1 MTEYRSDMARSRV
14 TEVIRVD
21 RQRPDARAISRAAEC
36 LRRGGLVAFPTE
48 TVYGLGAHALDRDAV
63 QRLFAAKGRPST
75 DPLIV
80 HVSRFDEM
88 RTLAAGIPPIAA
100 TLAQRFWPGP
110 LTLVVRRGASV
121 PVEVTAGMD
130 TVAVR
135 VPSHPVAQALL
146 AEAHLPIAAPSANLF
161 SRPSPTRAAHVLADL
176 DGLIDMVLDAG
187 PADVGVESTVLDLTS
202 VPPVVLRPGA
212 VDVEA
217 LQDLIPDVQL
227 RSPAIADP
235 GVPLPSPGLL
245 PQHYAP
251 RTPMT
256 LYPRA
261 TGPTDTFVA
270 HVRDAVASGKRVG
283 VLATVEDAA
292 PLRHM
297 PVVIAELGSITDV
310 ETVAARLYAGLRE
323 LDAAQLDVILVHDF
337 SEDAGLWRALRDRLR
352 RASHQPRTHP

>member
-1 MTEYRSDMARSRV
+1 MTEL
-14 TEVIRVD
+14 IRVD
-21 RQRPDARAISRAAEC
+21 RQHPDPNAISRAVEC

-80 HVSRFDEM
+80 HMSGFDDIT
-88 RTLAAGIPPIAA
+88 TLASDIPPITA
-100 TLAQRFWPGP
+100 TLARRFWPGP
-110 LTLVVRRGASV
+110 LTLVVRRAAAV
-121 PVEVTAGMD
+121 PAEVTAGMD

-146 AEAHLPIAAPSANLF
+146 AAAHMPIAAPSANLF

-176 DGLIDMVLDAG
+176 DGRIDMVLDAG

-202 VPPVVLRPGA
+202 VPPTVLRPGA
-212 VDVEA
+212 LGVEA
-217 LQDLIPDVQL
+217 LQDVIPDLQF
-227 RSPAIADP
+227 RSPVMTGP
-235 GVPLPSPGLL
+235 GMPLPSPGLL

-256 LYPRA
+256 LYPRSTSA
-261 TGPTDTFVA
+261 PTETFVA
-270 HVRDAVASGKRVG
+270 HVGRAVASGKRVG
-283 VLATVEDAA
+283 ILATAEDADA
-292 PLRHM
+292 LRHL
-297 PVVIAELGSITDV
+297 PVVIAELGSVADV
-310 ETVAARLYAGLRE
+310 ETIAARLYAGLRE

-337 SEDAGLWRALRDRLR
+337 GEDVGLWRALRDRLR
-352 RASHQPRTHP
+352 RGSARDTRRD

>member
-1 MTEYRSDMARSRV
+1 
-14 TEVIRVD
+14 
-21 RQRPDARAISRAAEC
+21 
-36 LRRGGLVAFPTE
+36 
-48 TVYGLGAHALDRDAV
+48 V
-63 QRLFAAKGRPST
+63 QRLFAAKGRPSS

-80 HVSRFDEM
+80 HVSRFEEIT
-88 RTLAAGIPPIAA
+88 TLAASIPPIAA
-100 TLAQRFWPGP
+100 MLAQRFWPGP
-110 LTLVVRRGASV
+110 LTLVVRRGAAV

-146 AEAHLPIAAPSANLF
+146 AAAHMPIAAPSANLF

-176 DGLIDMVLDAG
+176 DGRIDMVLDAG
-187 PADVGVESTVLDLTS
+187 PTDVGIESTVLDVTS
-202 VPPVVLRPGA
+202 VPPAVLRPGA
-212 VDVEA
+212 VGVEA

-235 GVPLPSPGLL
+235 GAPLPSPGLL

-256 LYPRA
+256 LCPRSA
-261 TGPTDTFVA
+261 ANTFAA
-270 HVRDAVASGKRVG
+270 HVGEALASGKRVG

-292 PLRHM
+292 ALRHL
-297 PVVIAELGSITDV
+297 PVVIAELGSITDA

-337 SEDAGLWRALRDRLR
+337 PEDAGLWRALRDRLQ
-352 RASHQPRTHP
+352 RASTQPRTHP